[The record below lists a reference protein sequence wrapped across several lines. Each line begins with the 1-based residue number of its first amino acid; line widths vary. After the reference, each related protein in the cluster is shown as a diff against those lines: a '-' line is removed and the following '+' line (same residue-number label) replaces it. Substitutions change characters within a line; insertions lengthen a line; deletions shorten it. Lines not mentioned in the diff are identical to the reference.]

1 MASLALGVVG
11 AAAGAAFA
19 PVGASLAT
27 WALTGAGVGMM
38 AGGYIEQGQAQDAVA
53 QRNAQ
58 IAEQNAIQAR
68 ETAEFN
74 AELDLWEAQNAMQF
88 AETNA
93 AVYLANEQEQ
103 LEAASYN
110 ASLQERAD
118 KRRRSQARM
127 KAFAS
132 GVTYEGSPLLIDAE
146 DEYLQELNVSNI
158 LYQGNVAAARQRN
171 FANMSL
177 YQGELDAARY
187 RQRAKLGMRSG
198 DITATNYQQRAGLQ
212 RFSGSQAKRQGY
224 TDAASTILMAG
235 GKAYGM
241 QNPPG
246 GGQGTEVL
254 IA

>member
-38 AGGYIEQGQAQDAVA
+38 AGGQIEQGQAQDAAA

-58 IAEQNAIQAR
+58 IAEQNAITSQQ
-68 ETAEFN
+68 TAEYNALASEMEAEN
-74 AELDLWEAQNAMQF
+74 AEQI
-88 AETNA
+88 AEYNA
-93 AVYLANEQEQ
+93 AIYTANEKQA
-103 LEAASYN
+103 LETASYN
-110 ASLQERAD
+110 AGLEERAA
-118 KRRRSQARM
+118 KRQRAKARM

-146 DEYLQELNVSNI
+146 DEYFQELNVANTLYEGNVQAAQFRNLANLSS
-158 LYQGNVAAARQRN
+158 YQG
-171 FANMSL
+171 SL
-177 YQGELDAARY
+177 EASRY
-187 RQRAKLGMRSG
+187 RQQAAFGRRAGGLTSQ
-198 DITATNYQQRAGLQ
+198 NYLQQAGLQ